1 MSRIPL
7 ILSFATVLI
16 FGGLF
21 YQYYAQKQDEQN
33 LQAYQAVLLD
43 KTEQILTAARQV
55 DTPIQVDTSDARL
68 SGDYQIMASFV
79 LNQMIETAEARNR
92 YIRELKALNW
102 DHFLDIDRLSRDK
115 KQQYVETE
123 KMLKDVHAVVDAYAE
138 QTKEMEQHRLEQAKQ
153 LAVSSLHS
161 HQLVQSLRES
171 QKNDDASA
179 LFSLEQQS
187 LAKAD
192 QIFAVLKNNRWEK
205 KNKLFMFYEDAPL
218 KQFNALYKEMLALN
232 QQMKQVSHAN
242 RVELENS
249 L

>member
-115 KQQYVETE
+115 N
-123 KMLKDVHAVVDAYAE
+123 
-138 QTKEMEQHRLEQAKQ
+138 
-153 LAVSSLHS
+153 SS
-161 HQLVQSLRES
+161 
-171 QKNDDASA
+171 
-179 LFSLEQQS
+179 
-187 LAKAD
+187 
-192 QIFAVLKNNRWEK
+192 
-205 KNKLFMFYEDAPL
+205 M
-218 KQFNALYKEMLALN
+218 
-232 QQMKQVSHAN
+232 
-242 RVELENS
+242 
-249 L
+249 